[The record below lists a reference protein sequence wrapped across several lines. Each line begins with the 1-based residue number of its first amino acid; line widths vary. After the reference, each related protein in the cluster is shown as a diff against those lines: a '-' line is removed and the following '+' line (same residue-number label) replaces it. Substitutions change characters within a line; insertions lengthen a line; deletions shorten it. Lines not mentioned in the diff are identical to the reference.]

1 MSFTQ
6 STAGIRMTH
15 TASSP
20 SSSAPSPEA
29 GDTRLLSRIGLFAG
43 PALALLVA
51 WWLPDGY
58 RAASGETVALDGAA
72 RATAALAVWMAVWW
86 MTEAIPVY
94 VTALMPLA
102 LMPLLGIGSIREAA
116 APYGNEVIFL
126 FLGGFLLALSMQRWG
141 LDRRLAYRVLGLTG
155 ARADRIVLGF
165 MIVTAMLSMWVS
177 NTATA
182 MTVYPIAV
190 SVLLL
195 ARPAI
200 PEGSFSN
207 LAHAVLL
214 GVAYAAS
221 IGGVGVMISTPPNL
235 FLVTFA
241 RETYG
246 LDIGFFQWM
255 LFSMPLTLLFLPL
268 SWWILT
274 RVFPV
279 RGLRIEGM
287 GRLMREALTSLGAP
301 GRGEKTT
308 LLVFA
313 VAVAAWVFRPLL
325 ANLRIGEAT
334 PLAGLSDPGIAILAA
349 LVLFV
354 LPGDPDERGAR
365 RPVMDWSTASRLPY
379 GLLILFGGGLS
390 LAGAMERN
398 GLGEFLG
405 AQLVNLQGM
414 PMWVFIALAVVGVM
428 FAGELISNTAAAAI
442 FIPICAAA
450 AQGLGWNPMIMLI
463 PVVWAANCSFMLPV
477 ATPPN
482 AIVYGSGWIDAAKM
496 ARVGIRLNI
505 AGIVLMLALAY
516 AFAGWLF
523 PQPG

>member
-1 MSFTQ
+1 
-6 STAGIRMTH
+6 MTT

-20 SSSAPSPEA
+20 SSSASPSAPPSDTGA
-29 GDTRLLSRIGLFAG
+29 TRLLSRVGLIAG
-43 PALALLVA
+43 PVLALLVA
-51 WWLPDGY
+51 WLLPAEY
-58 RAASGETVALDGAA
+58 RATSGEMVAFSSAG

-102 LMPLLGIGSIREAA
+102 LMPLLGIGSMREAA

-141 LDRRLAYRVLGLTG
+141 LDRRLAYRVLGFTG
-155 ARADRIVLGF
+155 VRADSIVLGF
-165 MIVTAMLSMWVS
+165 MIVTALLSMGVS

-182 MTVYPIAV
+182 MTIYPIAM

-195 ARPAI
+195 ARPVV
-200 PEGSFSN
+200 PEAAFSN

-268 SWWILT
+268 SWLILT

-279 RGLRIEGM
+279 RGVRIEGM
-287 GRLMREALTSLGAP
+287 GRLMREALASLGKP
-301 GRGEKTT
+301 GRGEKLTA
-308 LLVFA
+308 LVFA
-313 VAVAAWVFRPLL
+313 CAVLGWMLRPLL
-325 ANLRIGEAT
+325 VKLQVGDAF
-334 PLAGLSDPGIAILAA
+334 PLAGLTDPGIAVLAA
-349 LVLFV
+349 LALFV
-354 LPGDPDERGAR
+354 LPGDPDARGAR
-365 RPVMDWSTASRLPY
+365 RAVMDWDTASRLPY

-405 AQLVNLQGM
+405 AQLVGLQGM
-414 PMWVFIALAVVGVM
+414 PMWVFIGLAVIGVM

-463 PVVWAANCSFMLPV
+463 PVIWAANCSFMLPV

-496 ARVGIRLNI
+496 ARVGIRLNF
-505 AGIVLMLALAY
+505 AGVALMLLLAY
-516 AFAGWLF
+516 LFADRLF
-523 PQPG
+523 PQVG